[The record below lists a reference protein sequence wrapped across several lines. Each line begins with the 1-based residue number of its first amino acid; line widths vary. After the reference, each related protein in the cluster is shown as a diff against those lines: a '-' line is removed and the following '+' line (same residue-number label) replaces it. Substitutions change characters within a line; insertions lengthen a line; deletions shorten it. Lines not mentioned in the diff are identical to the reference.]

1 MSERRTDFELLREF
15 VRKGDQTAFADLV
28 RRHLDLVYATAL
40 RKVED
45 AGAAQEV
52 AQNVFGALA
61 RKAWRFAPDDS
72 LPAWLY
78 KTTLLEAREWLRG
91 ELRRR
96 RREQTAAE
104 LGTTMKT
111 PDEQTAFRALV
122 PLLDEALL
130 SLREKDRTA
139 LLLRFYESQ
148 SLREVGAALGT
159 SEDTAQKRVAGALE
173 KLSQFFQ
180 RRGFKTAT
188 AAAAA
193 ATLQHTASSASA
205 ATATLVANAALQTAP
220 PALTGLSVWLA
231 RLAGLSKVQAATI
244 CIVITVLPVAWQW
257 NQHRHTR
264 EELVRVRTQ
273 LATAQ
278 SQYTVLQTDIEGLRA
293 RASSLDASLSDT
305 TATAE
310 QNAAAAKKF
319 AEWKEKLRAELLAAD
334 YHWPDDSPFIRIPKS
349 DLKNIGVNSPMSPP
363 GVLKPEASE
372 LLGLTPDERQE
383 IEGTLTK
390 HFSDIDGLIDNNA
403 YETNQA
409 AHIYMPKSAVAS
421 EVWVVPAL
429 GDAAK
434 ASADDLQAAL
444 RSELGEERWPLV
456 QSQLQPTGTD
466 TLRRVLNLDAGSQT
480 QEFAVWIEKLESD
493 GTPMA
498 GFGWS
503 GTMNGLGPGTASFN
517 GGIPLNAF
525 LPGVQPAPG
534 TSPLADRLV
543 ERNLPVPI
551 TQQMMDWLQ
560 QQAQSRLATQR

>member
-40 RKVED
+40 RKVD
-45 AGAAQEV
+45 DVGAAQEV
-52 AQNVFGALA
+52 AQNVFSALA

-78 KTTLLEAREWLRG
+78 KTTLLEAKEWLRG

-96 RREQTAAE
+96 RRERTAAE

-111 PDEQTAFRALV
+111 PDEQTAFRALL

-159 SEDTAQKRVAGALE
+159 SEDTAQKRVTGALE

-180 RRGFKTAT
+180 RRGFKTAS

-220 PALTGLSVWLA
+220 PVLTGLSACLA
-231 RLAGLSKVQAATI
+231 RLASLSKVQAAALCVVATA
-244 CIVITVLPVAWQW
+244 LPVTWQW
-257 NQHRHTR
+257 NQHRRATQELARVQTR
-264 EELVRVRTQ
+264 
-273 LATAQ
+273 LAAAQ
-278 SQYTVLQTDIEGLRA
+278 SQYTVLQTDTETLRS
-293 RASSLDASLSDT
+293 RASGLDTSLAAT

-319 AEWKEKLRAELLAAD
+319 ADWKEKLRAQLLGAD
-334 YHWPDDSPFIRIPKS
+334 YHWPDDSPFVRIPKS
-349 DLKNIGVNSPMSPP
+349 ALRQISVNAPVTPP
-363 GVLKPEASE
+363 GKLKPEASE
-372 LLGLTPDERQE
+372 LLGLTPEEHQE
-383 IEGTLTK
+383 IEATLAK
-390 HFSDIDGLIDNNA
+390 HFANIDGLIENNL
-403 YETNQA
+403 YETNQPTRVPL
-409 AHIYMPKSAVAS
+409 PKSVVAS
-421 EVWVVPAL
+421 DVWGLPAL

-434 ASADDLQAAL
+434 MSADQLQTEL
-444 RSELGEERWPLV
+444 KNELGVERWPLV
-456 QSQLQPTGTD
+456 QDRLATVGTD
-466 TLRRVLNLDAGSQT
+466 TLRRVLSLDAGTQSQ
-480 QEFAVWIEKLESD
+480 EVAVWILDTGSGPK
-493 GTPMA
+493 A
-498 GFGWS
+498 YYGWS
-503 GTMNGLGPGTASFN
+503 SDNGAFTS
-517 GGIPLNAF
+517 GGVPLNTF
-525 LPGVQPAPG
+525 LPGAQMPPG
-534 TSPLADRLV
+534 KTPQQLLYT
-543 ERNLPVPI
+543 RNLPTPI
-551 TQQMMDWLQ
+551 VDRMIAWLE
-560 QQAQSRLATQR
+560 QQAQSRLGTEANR

>member
-1 MSERRTDFELLREF
+1 MSTGMSERRTDFELLREF

-52 AQNVFGALA
+52 AQNVFSALA
-61 RKAWRFAPDDS
+61 RKAWRFASDDS

-78 KTTLLEAREWLRG
+78 KTTLLEAKEWLRG

-111 PDEQTAFRALV
+111 PEEQTAFRALL

-205 ATATLVANAALQTAP
+205 ATATLVASAALQAAP
-220 PALTGLSVWLA
+220 PVLTGLSVWLA
-231 RLAGLSKVQAATI
+231 RLVSLSKVQAATL
-244 CIVITVLPVAWQW
+244 CVLVTALPVTWQW
-257 NQHRHTR
+257 NQHRQTTQ
-264 EELVRVRTQ
+264 ELVRVQTQ
-273 LATAQ
+273 LAAAQ
-278 SQYTVLQTDIEGLRA
+278 SQYTILQSDMETLRA
-293 RASSLDASLSDT
+293 RASGLDTSLAAT

-319 AEWKEKLRAELLAAD
+319 AQWKEKLRAQLLAAD
-334 YHWPDDSPFIRIPKS
+334 YRWPGDSPFVRIPKS
-349 DLKNIGVNSPMSPP
+349 ALRQISVNHPVSPP
-363 GVLKPEASE
+363 GKLKPEASE
-372 LLGLTPDERQE
+372 LLGLTPEEHQE
-383 IEGTLTK
+383 IEGTLAK
-390 HFSDIDGLIDNNA
+390 HFANIDGLVENDL
-403 YETNQA
+403 YETNQPT
-409 AHIYMPKSAVAS
+409 HVPMPNSVLAS
-421 EVWVVPAL
+421 DVWVLPAL

-434 ASADDLQAAL
+434 TSADQLQTEL
-444 RSELGEERWPLV
+444 KNELGAERWPQV
-456 QSQLQPTGTD
+456 QEELATVGTD
-466 TLRRVLNLDAGSQT
+466 TLRRVLSLDAGT
-480 QEFAVWIEKLESD
+480 HGQEVAVWILDTGD
-493 GTPMA
+493 GPKA
-498 GFGWS
+498 YYGWS
-503 GTMNGLGPGTASFN
+503 GDNNGSFSS
-517 GGIPLNAF
+517 GGAPLNTF
-525 LPGVQPAPG
+525 LPGAQMPTGKTPQQLLY
-534 TSPLADRLV
+534 T
-543 ERNLPVPI
+543 RNLPTPVVDRMI
-551 TQQMMDWLQ
+551 AWLE
-560 QQAQSRLATQR
+560 QQAQSRLGTEANR